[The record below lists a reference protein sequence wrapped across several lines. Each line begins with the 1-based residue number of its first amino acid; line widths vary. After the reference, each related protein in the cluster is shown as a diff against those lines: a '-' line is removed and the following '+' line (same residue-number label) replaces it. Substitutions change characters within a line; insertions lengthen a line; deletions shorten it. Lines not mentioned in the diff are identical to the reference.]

1 MRDIYYCD
9 MEPELPTIH
18 LTLSSPP
25 GYRPPSPPTSPLSTL
40 SQPTISNI
48 PEKSNPTNPK
58 PDLSMTEFITFQF
71 HSTWIRA
78 LLLCAHLVTQNCSL
92 FSVFV

>member
-1 MRDIYYCD
+1 MRDIYCYD
-9 MEPELPTIH
+9 MEPELPTTH

-25 GYRPPSPPTSPLSTL
+25 GYRPPSPPTSPLSHTQL
-40 SQPTISNI
+40 FPNI
-48 PEKSNPTNPK
+48 PEKSNPPNPK